1 MFVGAI
7 GEDLYLDL
15 SILHEC
21 LVCYCNKTSQPK
33 QLRKQKGLLWVRVT
47 MVQSPPWQGNVA
59 AGMSDQPG
67 RQDTQESHAI
77 HAQEAEREIRK

>member
-1 MFVGAI
+1 MYVGAI
-7 GEDLYLDL
+7 GEDLYLGL
-15 SILHEC
+15 SILHEF
-21 LVCYCNKTSQPK
+21 LVCYCDKTSQPK
-33 QLRKQKGLLWVRVT
+33 QLRKQKCLLWVRVT
-47 MVQSPPWQGNVA
+47 MGQSPPWQGNVA

>member
-1 MFVGAI
+1 MSSLSVTAI
-7 GEDLYLDL
+7 KHHNQ
-15 SILHEC
+15 S
-21 LVCYCNKTSQPK
+21 NS
-33 QLRKQKGLLWVRVT
+33 RKQNGLLWVRVT
-47 MVQSPPWQGNVA
+47 MGQSPPWQGNVA